1 MEDKMF
7 ELLLWIMFFHWIAD
21 FVAQSDWMAK
31 NKSKSVWPLFC
42 HCAVYGIV
50 MFLGLLLVGVG
61 LSLIPVFL
69 WVVFNAAAH
78 FLIDGVTSRVNSW
91 LWEKKDVHNF
101 FVSIGFDQY
110 IHFLFLVLSARI
122 LLV

>member
-1 MEDKMF
+1 MF
-7 ELLLWIMFFHWIAD
+7 ELLLWIMFLHWVAD
-21 FVAQSDWMAK
+21 FVAQSDWMAR
-31 NKSKSVWPLFC
+31 NKSKKMWPLFC
-42 HCAVYGIV
+42 HCATYGIV
-50 MFLGLLLVGVG
+50 MLFGMIFADMSFGLGVSALYTT
-61 LSLIPVFL
+61 L
-69 WVVFNAAAH
+69 WALFNATAH

-110 IHFLFLVLSARI
+110 IHFLLLALSAKM